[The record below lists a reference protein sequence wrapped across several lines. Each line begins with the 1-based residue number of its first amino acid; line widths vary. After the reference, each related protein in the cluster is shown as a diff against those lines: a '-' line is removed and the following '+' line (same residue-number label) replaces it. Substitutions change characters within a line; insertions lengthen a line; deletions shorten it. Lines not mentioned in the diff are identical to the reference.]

1 MAFAACGHE
10 RRGTAYFFF
19 PNVLCY
25 RRNVRPGVAQ
35 AWQMVIFTLASF
47 RKFTVYEMIMG
58 VAISSL
64 VPPSV
69 RNVHLKPAKLEH
81 PLCPAG
87 ICYEY
92 ILGRLLERYYHAN
105 FGSVAI
111 AGYLHSRSVTK
122 RDGSCYDRRAP
133 ATGRSDRC
141 PKEGTFVTQQS
152 GHDHPVPS
160 PQATVV
166 SSIHVFSVQH
176 REGNNL
182 SNFCQIGSQYDIFD
196 ELQMSSALGHPCAME
211 ALNHC
216 ILTPDENIMSQYT
229 HIINGKPVTSQTTL
243 DVQNPATQKKIAEVP
258 VASKEQLDEAV
269 AAARAA
275 LPSWSAKSQD
285 ERAQVLEQIAGTIEK
300 NIPEYKQIL
309 VSEQGKTL
317 ANAEWELGGA
327 ILWLRET
334 AKLRLPEKVIVDNE
348 QTRITERRVPIG
360 VVSPASVNKA
370 PILGLM
376 CLDMISV
383 NFPLALCIWK
393 LGPALLAGNTLVLKP
408 SPFTPLTTLRFVKD
422 IQAVVPA
429 GVVNILSGDD
439 NLGPWITSHPGIDK
453 VSFTGSSETGK
464 KVMASASTSLK
475 RLTLELGGNDPAII
489 LPDVDVAKVVPDVF
503 WAALFVSLA
512 HCSAAKR
519 LYVHEKIY
527 DQFREELAKFAK
539 TVKTGN
545 GADPESQ
552 LGPVQNLMQYK
563 KVLSFF
569 EDVKAN
575 GYKFLTGGDVN
586 PNPTD
591 GLFIPVSFVDNPP
604 EESKI
609 VREEPFG
616 VRARKK
622 TQRTNVPLDDT
633 NLGLSASVWGKD
645 LEAVERIAKQIQAG
659 TVCMNELG
667 PATPFSAFGGHK
679 ESGIGVENGMN
690 GLLTYSNIQ
699 TFTLKKQVAF
709 A

>member
-1 MAFAACGHE
+1 
-10 RRGTAYFFF
+10 
-19 PNVLCY
+19 
-25 RRNVRPGVAQ
+25 
-35 AWQMVIFTLASF
+35 
-47 RKFTVYEMIMG
+47 
-58 VAISSL
+58 
-64 VPPSV
+64 
-69 RNVHLKPAKLEH
+69 
-81 PLCPAG
+81 
-87 ICYEY
+87 
-92 ILGRLLERYYHAN
+92 
-105 FGSVAI
+105 
-111 AGYLHSRSVTK
+111 
-122 RDGSCYDRRAP
+122 
-133 ATGRSDRC
+133 
-141 PKEGTFVTQQS
+141 
-152 GHDHPVPS
+152 
-160 PQATVV
+160 
-166 SSIHVFSVQH
+166 
-176 REGNNL
+176 
-182 SNFCQIGSQYDIFD
+182 
-196 ELQMSSALGHPCAME
+196 
-211 ALNHC
+211 
-216 ILTPDENIMSQYT
+216 MSQYT

-258 VASKEQLDEAV
+258 VASKEQASTRGLDEAV

-275 LPSWSAKSQD
+275 LPSWSTKSQD

-360 VVSPASVNKA
+360 VCAGIIPW
-370 PILGLM
+370 
-376 CLDMISV
+376 

-503 WAALFVSLA
+503 WAALFNNGQT
-512 HCSAAKR
+512 CSAAKR

-616 VRARKK
+616 PI
-622 TQRTNVPLDDT
+622 VPLLKWSDEADVIKRANDT

>member
-1 MAFAACGHE
+1 
-10 RRGTAYFFF
+10 
-19 PNVLCY
+19 
-25 RRNVRPGVAQ
+25 
-35 AWQMVIFTLASF
+35 
-47 RKFTVYEMIMG
+47 
-58 VAISSL
+58 
-64 VPPSV
+64 
-69 RNVHLKPAKLEH
+69 
-81 PLCPAG
+81 
-87 ICYEY
+87 
-92 ILGRLLERYYHAN
+92 
-105 FGSVAI
+105 
-111 AGYLHSRSVTK
+111 
-122 RDGSCYDRRAP
+122 
-133 ATGRSDRC
+133 
-141 PKEGTFVTQQS
+141 
-152 GHDHPVPS
+152 
-160 PQATVV
+160 
-166 SSIHVFSVQH
+166 
-176 REGNNL
+176 
-182 SNFCQIGSQYDIFD
+182 
-196 ELQMSSALGHPCAME
+196 
-211 ALNHC
+211 
-216 ILTPDENIMSQYT
+216 MSQYT

-258 VASKEQLDEAV
+258 VASKEQASTRGLDEAV

-360 VVSPASVNKA
+360 VCAGIIPW
-370 PILGLM
+370 
-376 CLDMISV
+376 

-503 WAALFVSLA
+503 WAALFNNGQT
-512 HCSAAKR
+512 CSAAKR

-545 GADPESQ
+545 GADPS
-552 LGPVQNLMQYK
+552 
-563 KVLSFF
+563 LSSALRQG
-569 EDVKAN
+569 ERLQVPDWRRRKPE
-575 GYKFLTGGDVN
+575 
-586 PNPTD
+586 PNRWIVHPC
-591 GLFIPVSFVDNPP
+591 LIRRQSP

-616 VRARKK
+616 PI
-622 TQRTNVPLDDT
+622 VPLLKWSDEADVIKRANDT

-659 TVCMNELG
+659 SE
-667 PATPFSAFGGHK
+667 AFGGHK